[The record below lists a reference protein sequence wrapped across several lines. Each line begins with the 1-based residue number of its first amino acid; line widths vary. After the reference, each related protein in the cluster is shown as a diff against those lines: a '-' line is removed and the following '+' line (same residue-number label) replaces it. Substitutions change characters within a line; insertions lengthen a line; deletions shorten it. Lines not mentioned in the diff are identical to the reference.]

1 MRREKLLEAL
11 KVASPVKSDVAV
23 FDKGWIRTLHE
34 SFSVSY
40 KFDTGVKGVLSIYEL
55 IKVLKMMKSH
65 TVTITSNG
73 DQVVFKCG
81 ASELSLSTKFD
92 PCAPFYDT
100 EHIETFLETMDLD
113 NVKWSPIPPR
123 LMEGLKLSLL
133 CAEDYEIGKL
143 TGIVITNGVVLS
155 TDNYR
160 ISMYDLVDEME
171 QDVRLRTKTVK
182 TILKMKKP
190 FDFVGFSEQWFHLK
204 SKDNLIVSLKLLPLT
219 YYPTEDIIPVF
230 DKDSDEVYE
239 LPANLERFI
248 DRAEVFAGIGVGEL
262 NFSNQITLKS
272 EDGHLVVTGKNGI
285 GQLISKL
292 PWNGYLPEVTI
303 TPDTLKQVM
312 GITRE
317 FKVIR
322 GFDPSIIKFQIPG
335 FQLVVQ
341 GKAEER
347 KEGEENGTQGN

>member
-1 MRREKLLEAL
+1 M
-11 KVASPVKSDVAV
+11 S
-23 FDKGWIRTLHE
+23 GQ
-34 SFSVSY
+34 
-40 KFDTGVKGVLSIYEL
+40 
-55 IKVLKMMKSH
+55 
-65 TVTITSNG
+65 NG
-73 DQVVFKCG
+73 GNF
-81 ASELSLSTKFD
+81 T
-92 PCAPFYDT
+92 
-100 EHIETFLETMDLD
+100 
-113 NVKWSPIPPR
+113 
-123 LMEGLKLSLL
+123 
-133 CAEDYEIGKL
+133 
-143 TGIVITNGVVLS
+143 
-155 TDNYR
+155 
-160 ISMYDLVDEME
+160 
-171 QDVRLRTKTVK
+171 
-182 TILKMKKP
+182 
-190 FDFVGFSEQWFHLK
+190 
-204 SKDNLIVSLKLLPLT
+204 
-219 YYPTEDIIPVF
+219 
-230 DKDSDEVYE
+230 
-239 LPANLERFI
+239 ANLERFI